1 MMKNKIDAHQH
12 FWNYNENEYSWLDN
26 RLGMLKRDFKP
37 ENLKEVLDDNG
48 FSGSVAI
55 QARQTV
61 EETRWLLSLARQY
74 DFIKTVVGWIDLQSE
89 KIEEHLIEFT
99 GERKFAG
106 VRHVI
111 QDEKDINFML
121 KKEFLQGISYLQDYG
136 LTYDLLIY
144 PRHLKVANQFV
155 SRFPEMKF
163 VVDHLAKPSIKE
175 GITEPWANDI
185 RILARNG
192 NVFCKLSGMVT
203 EADWAKWKPADFS
216 PYMDVILDAF
226 GPERIMLGSDW
237 PVCLAAGTY
246 RSVVNLVLE
255 YIRRFS
261 ADEQQKIVR
270 DTCLSFYSIGAD

>member
-1 MMKNKIDAHQH
+1 MKNKIDAHQH
-12 FWNYNENEYSWLDN
+12 FWNYNENEYSWIDN

-37 ENLKEVLDDNG
+37 ENLKEELDDNG

-121 KKEFLQGISYLQDYG
+121 KKDFLQGISYLQDYG

-155 SRFPEMKF
+155 SKFPEMKF